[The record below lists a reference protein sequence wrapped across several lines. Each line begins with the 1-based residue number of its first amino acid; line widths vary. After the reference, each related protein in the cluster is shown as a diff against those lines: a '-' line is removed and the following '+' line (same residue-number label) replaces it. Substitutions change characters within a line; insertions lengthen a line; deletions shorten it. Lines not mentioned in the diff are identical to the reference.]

1 MASDFFLVE
10 LFELSAFIEFLE
22 VDLIVLCEE
31 TVFEHALA
39 LVQPALGNL
48 VRLST
53 LEIRFVHKQAL
64 DDARHV
70 SEVELVEEFS
80 GGRTHFYFNQD

>member
-10 LFELSAFIEFLE
+10 LLELSAFIEFLE
-22 VDLIVLCEE
+22 VDLIVLWEE

-48 VRLST
+48 VRLSA

-64 DDARHV
+64 DDA
-70 SEVELVEEFS
+70 
-80 GGRTHFYFNQD
+80 